1 MHNRCDCR
9 LWGGFIAL
17 ARTLTTDLISMSNHA
32 MERYSIRL
40 PATDLSREVES
51 DAWFYLDKPKG
62 TEKIRFHDY
71 ATIYNEPGLY
81 EQIFYDRL
89 KCTSPDKLA
98 GLLNKATS
106 IVGDNI
112 HGLRVLDLGAGN
124 GMMAESLYDYGI
136 SRIVGS
142 DIIEEARAACERDR
156 PGLYDDYVVADF
168 TNLDQEL
175 REGFRRW
182 RFNCLTTVAALGY
195 NDIPI
200 PAFREAFNLIED
212 DGWIVFNIKET
223 FLGKSDTS
231 GFSRF
236 IKELISGEFLHV
248 HHIERYRHRY
258 SIEGNPLYYH
268 AVIGR
273 KTAAF
278 PENIDLQGN

>member
-1 MHNRCDCR
+1 
-9 LWGGFIAL
+9 
-17 ARTLTTDLISMSNHA
+17 MSNEST
-32 MERYSIRL
+32 ERYSIRL
-40 PATDLSREVES
+40 PVMDLSDQVES
-51 DAWFYLDKPKG
+51 EAYFYLDKPEG
-62 TEKIRFHDY
+62 TVKIRFHDY

-98 GLLNKATS
+98 GLLNSVTDT
-106 IVGDNI
+106 VGVNI

-124 GMMAESLYDYGI
+124 GMMAESMRRFGS

-142 DIIEEARAACERDR
+142 DIIDEARLAFERDR
-156 PGLYDDYVVADF
+156 PGAYDDYVVADF
-168 TNLDQEL
+168 CKLDDKKRDEL
-175 REGFRRW
+175 RRW
-182 RFNCLTTVAALGY
+182 NFNCLTTVAALGY

-236 IKELISGEFLHV
+236 IKDLISGEFLHL
-248 HHIERYRHRY
+248 HHLERYRHRY

-278 PENIDLQGN
+278 PEDLSA